1 MYDLLLRNGTLID
14 PTTNLHK
21 VGDLGVTGSLISAVL
36 DANSKAEARRVQ
48 DVSGLYVIPG
58 FIDLHVHV
66 FSGVT
71 HYGVDVDP
79 TCLGRGVTTALDAG
93 SAGALTFPGFRQ
105 FIIDVSE
112 TRLFALLNI
121 SALGLVP
128 NAMSGVQMGEL
139 EDLRYV
145 DVKEA
150 TRVIEAN
157 RDKILGVKIRLSDN
171 LAADGENEMPALL
184 RAREA
189 ADAVGLPLMI
199 HTPLS
204 SLSMKQVLNEMR
216 LACWLQAHNVIPES
230 VHEKAAEISFDDLM
244 ETERRLNHLRERVLE
259 VIANTYG
266 AVDGPDVLNLW
277 KSFIDLLSDSQPIIP
292 IFTTNYDWAI
302 EEMAIASGKNLLLV
316 DGFTGE
322 RGGRF
327 DCSIFDKFDPGE
339 QPTVCLFKLH
349 GSTSWYEGGDGLVK
363 SLAPPSQGQRIA
375 IRYPGSRREVE
386 LGKDT
391 FHLEGLPDSFYFA
404 WYEVD
409 PFRCLFNYLSGC
421 LAGAR
426 LVVAIGYQFGDDE
439 INERLRNAFE
449 LNANLE
455 MITMLPGDPPHIT
468 GTVLYKYDVDDRIR
482 HVSGSFGQE
491 NSNEHLAS
499 TIRETLG

>member
-1 MYDLLLRNGTLID
+1 MYDLLLKNGTLID

-21 VGDLGVTGSLISAVL
+21 VGDLGVAGSLISAVL
-36 DANSKAEARRVQ
+36 DANSEAEARRVQ

-105 FIIDVSE
+105 FVIDVSE

-157 RDKILGVKIRLSDN
+157 RDKILGVKIRLSDS
-171 LAADGENEMPALL
+171 LAANGENEMPALL

-216 LACWLQAHNVIPES
+216 PGDVLTHSFHGHRCGILDSEMKVLPEVRKKVAEGLLLDIGHGQGSFTYEVARAAMSQGVIPNTISSDLHAYNLNGPVFDLVTTINKFLYLGMDLDETIRR
-230 VHEKAAEISFDDLM
+230 VTTIPANFLRMEDEIGTLKVGAVADIVVVKMMEGSFEMTDAFG
-244 ETERRLNHLRERVLE
+244 ETETGGYQLE
-259 VIANTYG
+259 PRYIFRAG
-266 AVDGPDVLNLW
+266 QQVDVVNKP
-277 KSFIDLLSDSQPIIP
+277 KQ
-292 IFTTNYDWAI
+292 
-302 EEMAIASGKNLLLV
+302 
-316 DGFTGE
+316 
-322 RGGRF
+322 
-327 DCSIFDKFDPGE
+327 
-339 QPTVCLFKLH
+339 
-349 GSTSWYEGGDGLVK
+349 
-363 SLAPPSQGQRIA
+363 
-375 IRYPGSRREVE
+375 
-386 LGKDT
+386 LGKV
-391 FHLEGLPDSFYFA
+391 E
-404 WYEVD
+404 
-409 PFRCLFNYLSGC
+409 
-421 LAGAR
+421 
-426 LVVAIGYQFGDDE
+426 
-439 INERLRNAFE
+439 
-449 LNANLE
+449 
-455 MITMLPGDPPHIT
+455 
-468 GTVLYKYDVDDRIR
+468 
-482 HVSGSFGQE
+482 
-491 NSNEHLAS
+491 
-499 TIRETLG
+499 